1 VVQKASKLPAIG
13 CSHALPLLLVKDVLE
28 PIQTH
33 LRQIG
38 FRPQLTMLAG
48 PERVVKLIQRSQ
60 IPQSLCHNRSL
71 PRDTGIVLAI
81 ANEYWARD
89 LIEESVKRVGSQL
102 GEPVERRCGF
112 EGPEALID
120 DPAEV
125 RRIGG
130 VESDS
135 VHFRVEGRRVAAF
148 EQRYQRWGKVLFK
161 GSLNAV
167 HAVDG
172 EDSSEAVFVSGDAG
186 GEGGAEGEAHE
197 AEAGHVD
204 VRSRAEVVD
213 DWGDH
218 LVPVRSETEVL
229 VAARRRLPRT
239 LVRDIVPATG
249 EYRETYRVQCV
260 FLGGVVAATYQDRWP
275 GLVGVGIGRA
285 EEDCGNLESIPLDI
299 YALTGYWQ
307 QRDGLVESC
316 GLRVPQ

>member
-1 VVQKASKLPAIG
+1 MLKRKRHHHTWCRKRQNFPPATMETTTPYAAPQIG

-60 IPQSLCHNRSL
+60 ISQSLCHNRSL

-135 VHFRVEGRRVAAF
+135 VHLCAHRVLAAARWPCRKLRFASPTVSRGGGRRCC
-148 EQRYQRWGKVLFK
+148 R
-161 GSLNAV
+161 
-167 HAVDG
+167 
-172 EDSSEAVFVSGDAG
+172 G
-186 GEGGAEGEAHE
+186 G
-197 AEAGHVD
+197 
-204 VRSRAEVVD
+204 RSRRRGNTSLCGNTLRVRIRGSASRRWYRQWLLF
-213 DWGDH
+213 DWPCH
-218 LVPVRSETEVL
+218 RRSCRSFQNFRTRPWWRL
-229 VAARRRLPRT
+229 SRLPLRW
-239 LVRDIVPATG
+239 LRDI
-249 EYRETYRVQCV
+249 
-260 FLGGVVAATYQDRWP
+260 LP
-275 GLVGVGIGRA
+275 G
-285 EEDCGNLESIPLDI
+285 
-299 YALTGYWQ
+299 
-307 QRDGLVESC
+307 
-316 GLRVPQ
+316 